1 MHDHVPIRLSPD
13 RTPFTIGRPAAVHV
27 VVANWRRRNICN
39 SDADFGFLAVSLT
52 NSRRRTNGKCS
63 AAYKKQRMWHI
74 IAITYTLIF
83 AFFNIARQVT
93 LAVFCYVPAVH
104 KIKILPAKW
113 RHHLRHC
120 FFSVSRVSMQIIM
133 TVIRVFFHLS
143 NINDDIR
150 TKDNK

>member
-74 IAITYTLIF
+74 IAIAYTLIF
-83 AFFNIARQVT
+83 AFFQYRTSGYLSSVLLCSCSAQNKNCSRKMT
-93 LAVFCYVPAVH
+93 SL
-104 KIKILPAKW
+104 LTS
-113 RHHLRHC
+113 L

-150 TKDNK
+150 TKDKK